1 MARTPLALSFTTLAT
16 ALMLVACSPGAGSG
30 ADTEQAPDAGSDG
43 AETGSEASDDA
54 STGGG
59 IDQLYSESLHDGVE
73 PAAAGTVYIEIEGE
87 RLEFGDLDCRF
98 TERDDGGALTFNVE
112 AETAYGLT
120 ELAFVRNIGWFGFDY
135 EEELVQ
141 VTHVGGTGG
150 RELNDISM
158 AQNGGDEEG
167 GIEWYRGDGPD
178 PMAQIVGTD
187 VTAIGTLAGLP
198 GAENPQEGDFVLAAN
213 CG

>member
-1 MARTPLALSFTTLAT
+1 MTTSRHSPVLTAST
-16 ALMLVACSPGAGSG
+16 ALAMAALLAACTPEASPGE
-30 ADTEQAPDAGSDG
+30 DPEQDLDSSESAEAESPD
-43 AETGSEASDDA
+43 EPAS
-54 STGGG
+54 GGG

-73 PAAAGTVYIEIEGE
+73 PAAAGTAYIEIEGE
-87 RLEFGDLDCRF
+87 RLEFGGLECRL
-98 TERDDGGALTFNVE
+98 TDRDDGGALTFTVE

-120 ELAFVRNIGWFGFDY
+120 ELSFVRNIGWFGFDY

-178 PMAQIVGTD
+178 PMAQIVGSD
-187 VTAIGTLAGLP
+187 VTAVGTLAGLP
-198 GAENPQEGDFVLAAN
+198 GAENPQEGDFVLAAH